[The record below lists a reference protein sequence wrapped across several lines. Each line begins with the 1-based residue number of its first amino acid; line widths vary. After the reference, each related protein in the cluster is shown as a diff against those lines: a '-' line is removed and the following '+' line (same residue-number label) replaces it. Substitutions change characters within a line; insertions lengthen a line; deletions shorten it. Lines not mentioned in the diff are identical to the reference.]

1 MGWLI
6 GIAIAGLV
14 VGGGAAVV
22 SGIQKDQELEN
33 QKKAQEQKE
42 KNDAIGYI
50 GTDATTLQE
59 NLSAIQQYLETISGL
74 ESEISANEYNA
85 GVNNEWLADYQAMLA
100 GTADRN
106 NVLNNTLTELNA
118 KVDEATGN
126 LTEAQNNLALS
137 NTALGLGNTR
147 LDLANASKTEAENAL
162 GEAQTNLSLSQT
174 QLELQTGAKTLA
186 ERVLQQRQNESAT
199 YLQTAALQKEAS
211 VNQGYTSYAEMMKQ
225 KSLANVVAGSTGS
238 VKGAYSSA
246 ALVQEN
252 NIRKYV
258 GSDLKFNQD
267 GNFDTASSGAFAREF
282 SVLTAQIND
291 QISLNNISILSAQA
305 DVSSAQYNIDAA
317 NAGIQS
323 AQNAITTATNN
334 IATAEYN
341 INAANA
347 DIEQLTASVTAAEN
361 DVTAASNAKVSAENA
376 VTAKKQEWET
386 QKESLENQN
395 ADWQKANELKQ
406 KSITEYATTVALLQ
420 NNAIS
425 ALQDYKKYAKTA
437 GKSDKEIEDFEKQYK
452 DAYKNIGYAIA

>member
-14 VGGGAAVV
+14 IGTGAAIVN
-22 SGIQKDQELEN
+22 GIQGNEELEN
-33 QKKAQEQKE
+33 QKKAQANKE
-42 KNDAIGYI
+42 ESDAIGFI
-50 GTDATTLQE
+50 GTDETTLQE

-118 KVDEATGN
+118 KVDEATGS

-137 NTALGLGNTR
+137 NTALDLGNTR
-147 LDLANASKTEAENAL
+147 L
-162 GEAQTNLSLSQT
+162 
-174 QLELQTGAKTLA
+174 ELQTDAKTLA
-186 ERVLQQRQNESAT
+186 EKVLQQRQNESAT

-267 GNFDTASSGAFAREF
+267 GNFDSASSGAFAREF
-282 SVLTAQIND
+282 NALTSQIND

-317 NAGIQS
+317 
-323 AQNAITTATNN
+323 T
-334 IATAEYN
+334 
-341 INAANA
+341 A

-361 DVTAASNAKVSAENA
+361 DVTAAENAKASAENA
-376 VTAKKQEWET
+376 VIAKKQEWEIN
-386 QKESLENQN
+386 KESLENQN
-395 ADWQKANELKQ
+395 ADWEKANELKK
-406 KSITEYATTVALLQ
+406 KSITKYATSVALLQ
-420 NNAIS
+420 NNAIA
-425 ALQDYKKYAKTA
+425 ALKDYRKYAKTA
-437 GKSDKEIEDFEKQYK
+437 GKTDQEIADFEKQYK
-452 DAYKNIGYAIA
+452 DAYRDIGYAIA

>member
-1 MGWLI
+1 MGWLMNKI
-6 GIAIAGLV
+6 GLEIAKAF
-14 VGGGAAVV
+14 VGAGAAVV
-22 SGIQKDQELEN
+22 SGIQSNEALKN
-33 QKKAQEQKE
+33 QKKAQAQKE

-100 GTADRN
+100 GTADKN

-118 KVDEATGN
+118 RVDEATGS

-137 NTALGLGNTR
+137 NTALDLGNTR
-147 LDLANASKTEAENAL
+147 
-162 GEAQTNLSLSQT
+162 
-174 QLELQTGAKTLA
+174 LELQTGAKTLA

-267 GNFDTASSGAFAREF
+267 GNFDSASSGAFAREF
-282 SVLTAQIND
+282 NALTSQIND
-291 QISLNNISILSAQA
+291 QISLNNIIILSAQA

-317 NAGIQS
+317 
-323 AQNAITTATNN
+323 T
-334 IATAEYN
+334 
-341 INAANA
+341 A
-347 DIEQLTASVTAAEN
+347 DIEQLTAAVTAAEN
-361 DVTAASNAKVSAENA
+361 DVTAAENAKVSAENA
-376 VTAKKQEWET
+376 VIAKKQEWEIN
-386 QKESLENQN
+386 KESLENQN
-395 ADWQKANELKQ
+395 ADWEKANELKK
-406 KSITEYATTVALLQ
+406 KSITEYATSVALLQ
-420 NNAIS
+420 NNAIA
-425 ALQDYKKYAKTA
+425 ALKDYKKYAKTA
-437 GKSDKEIEDFEKQYK
+437 GKSDQEIADFEKQYK
-452 DAYKNIGYAIA
+452 DAYRNIGYAIA

>member
-1 MGWLI
+1 MGWLMNKI
-6 GIAIAGLV
+6 GLEIAKAV
-14 VGGGAAVV
+14 VGAGAAVV
-22 SGIQKDQELEN
+22 SGIQNNEALKN
-33 QKKAQEQKE
+33 QKKAQAQKE

-59 NLSAIQQYLETISGL
+59 NLSVIQQYLEIISGL

-100 GTADRN
+100 GTADKN

-118 KVDEATGN
+118 KVDEATGS

-137 NTALGLGNTR
+137 NTALDLGNTR
-147 LDLANASKTEAENAL
+147 L
-162 GEAQTNLSLSQT
+162 
-174 QLELQTGAKTLA
+174 ELQTDAKNLA

-267 GNFDTASSGAFAREF
+267 GSFDSASSGAFAREF
-282 SVLTAQIND
+282 NALTSQIND

-317 NAGIQS
+317 
-323 AQNAITTATNN
+323 T
-334 IATAEYN
+334 
-341 INAANA
+341 A
-347 DIEQLTASVTAAEN
+347 DIEQLTAAVTAAEN
-361 DVTAASNAKVSAENA
+361 DVTAAENAKASAENA
-376 VTAKKQEWET
+376 VIAKKQEWEIN
-386 QKESLENQN
+386 KESLENQN
-395 ADWQKANELKQ
+395 ADWEKANELKK
-406 KSITEYATTVALLQ
+406 KSITEYATSVALLQ
-420 NNAIS
+420 NNAIA
-425 ALQDYKKYAKTA
+425 ALKDYKKYAKTA
-437 GKSDKEIEDFEKQYK
+437 GKSDQEIADFEKQYK
-452 DAYKNIGYAIA
+452 DAYRNIGYAIA

>member
-6 GIAIAGLV
+6 GIAIAGLLI
-14 VGGGAAVV
+14 GGGAAVV
-22 SGIQKDQELEN
+22 SGIQGNQELEN
-33 QKKAQEQKE
+33 QKKAQANKE
-42 KNDAIGYI
+42 ESDAIGFI
-50 GTDATTLQE
+50 GTDETTLQE

-100 GTADRN
+100 GTADKN

-118 KVDEATGN
+118 KVDEATGS

-137 NTALGLGNTR
+137 NTALDLGNTR
-147 LDLANASKTEAENAL
+147 L
-162 GEAQTNLSLSQT
+162 
-174 QLELQTGAKTLA
+174 ELQTDAKNLA

-225 KSLANVVAGSTGS
+225 KSLANVVAGSTAS

-267 GNFDTASSGAFAREF
+267 GNFDSASSGAFAREF
-282 SVLTAQIND
+282 NALTSQIND

-317 NAGIQS
+317 
-323 AQNAITTATNN
+323 T
-334 IATAEYN
+334 
-341 INAANA
+341 A
-347 DIEQLTASVTAAEN
+347 DIEQLTAAVTAAEN
-361 DVTAASNAKVSAENA
+361 DVTAAENAKVSAENA
-376 VTAKKQEWET
+376 VIAKKQEWEIN
-386 QKESLENQN
+386 KESLENQN
-395 ADWQKANELKQ
+395 ADWEKANELKK
-406 KSITEYATTVALLQ
+406 KSITEYATSVALLQ
-420 NNAIS
+420 NNAIA
-425 ALQDYKKYAKTA
+425 ALKDYKKYAKTA
-437 GKSDKEIEDFEKQYK
+437 GKSDQEIADFEKQYK
-452 DAYKNIGYAIA
+452 DAYRNIGYAIA

>member
-14 VGGGAAVV
+14 IGAGAAVV
-22 SGIQKDQELEN
+22 SGIQGNEELEN
-33 QKKAQEQKE
+33 QKKAQANKEQS
-42 KNDAIGYI
+42 DAIGFI
-50 GTDATTLQE
+50 GTDETTLQE

-100 GTADRN
+100 GTADKD

-118 KVDEATGN
+118 KVDEATGS

-137 NTALGLGNTR
+137 NTALDLGNTR
-147 LDLANASKTEAENAL
+147 L
-162 GEAQTNLSLSQT
+162 
-174 QLELQTGAKTLA
+174 ELQTDAKTLA
-186 ERVLQQRQNESAT
+186 EKVLQQRQNESAT

-267 GNFDTASSGAFAREF
+267 GSFDSASSGAFAREF
-282 SVLTAQIND
+282 NALTSQIND

-317 NAGIQS
+317 
-323 AQNAITTATNN
+323 T
-334 IATAEYN
+334 
-341 INAANA
+341 A
-347 DIEQLTASVTAAEN
+347 DIEQLTAAVTAAEN
-361 DVTAASNAKVSAENA
+361 DVTAAENAKASAENA
-376 VTAKKQEWET
+376 VIAKKQEWET
-386 QKESLENQN
+386 NKESLENQN
-395 ADWQKANELKQ
+395 ADWEKANELKK

-420 NNAIS
+420 NNAIA
-425 ALQDYKKYAKTA
+425 ALKDYRKYAKTA
-437 GKSDKEIEDFEKQYK
+437 GKSDQEIADFEKQYK
-452 DAYKNIGYAIA
+452 DAYRNIGYAIA

>member
-6 GIAIAGLV
+6 GIAIAGLFI
-14 VGGGAAVV
+14 GAGAAVV
-22 SGIQKDQELEN
+22 SGIQGNEELEN
-33 QKKAQEQKE
+33 QKKAQANKEQS
-42 KNDAIGYI
+42 DAIGFI
-50 GTDATTLQE
+50 GTDETTLQE

-100 GTADRN
+100 GTADKN

-118 KVDEATGN
+118 RVDEATGRI
-126 LTEAQNNLALS
+126 TEAQNNLALS
-137 NTALGLGNTR
+137 NTALDLGNTR
-147 LDLANASKTEAENAL
+147 L
-162 GEAQTNLSLSQT
+162 
-174 QLELQTGAKTLA
+174 ELQTDAKTLA
-186 ERVLQQRQNESAT
+186 EKVLQQRQNESAT

-225 KSLANVVAGSTGS
+225 KSLANVVAGSSGS

-267 GNFDTASSGAFAREF
+267 GSFDSASSGAFAREF
-282 SVLTAQIND
+282 NALTNQIND

-317 NAGIQS
+317 
-323 AQNAITTATNN
+323 T
-334 IATAEYN
+334 
-341 INAANA
+341 A
-347 DIEQLTASVTAAEN
+347 DIEQLTAAVTAAEN
-361 DVTAASNAKVSAENA
+361 DVTAAENAKASAENA
-376 VTAKKQEWET
+376 VIAKKQEWET
-386 QKESLENQN
+386 NKESLENQN
-395 ADWQKANELKQ
+395 ADWEKANELKK

-420 NNAIS
+420 NNAIA
-425 ALQDYKKYAKTA
+425 ALKDYRKYAKTA
-437 GKSDKEIEDFEKQYK
+437 GKSDQEIADFEKQYK
-452 DAYKNIGYAIA
+452 DAYRNIGYAIA

>member
-14 VGGGAAVV
+14 IGTGAAIVN
-22 SGIQKDQELEN
+22 GIQGNEELEN
-33 QKKAQEQKE
+33 QKKAQANKE
-42 KNDAIGYI
+42 ESDAIGFI
-50 GTDATTLQE
+50 GTDETTLQE

-118 KVDEATGN
+118 KVDEATGS

-137 NTALGLGNTR
+137 NTALDLGNTR
-147 LDLANASKTEAENAL
+147 L
-162 GEAQTNLSLSQT
+162 
-174 QLELQTGAKTLA
+174 ELQTDAKTLA
-186 ERVLQQRQNESAT
+186 EKVLQQRQNESAT

-267 GNFDTASSGAFAREF
+267 GNFDSASSGAFAREF
-282 SVLTAQIND
+282 NALTSQIND

-317 NAGIQS
+317 
-323 AQNAITTATNN
+323 T
-334 IATAEYN
+334 
-341 INAANA
+341 A
-347 DIEQLTASVTAAEN
+347 DIEQLTAAVTAAEN
-361 DVTAASNAKVSAENA
+361 DVTVAENAKASAENA
-376 VTAKKQEWET
+376 VIAKKQEWEIN
-386 QKESLENQN
+386 KESLENQN
-395 ADWQKANELKQ
+395 ADWEKANELKK
-406 KSITEYATTVALLQ
+406 KSITEYATSVALLQ
-420 NNAIS
+420 NNAIA
-425 ALQDYKKYAKTA
+425 ALKDYRKYAKTA
-437 GKSDKEIEDFEKQYK
+437 GKTDQEIADFEKQYK
-452 DAYKNIGYAIA
+452 DAYRDIGYAIA

>member
-14 VGGGAAVV
+14 IGAGAAVV
-22 SGIQKDQELEN
+22 SGIQGNEELEN
-33 QKKAQEQKE
+33 QKKAQANKEQS
-42 KNDAIGYI
+42 DAIGFI
-50 GTDATTLQE
+50 GTDETTLQE

-100 GTADRN
+100 GTADKN

-137 NTALGLGNTR
+137 NTALDLGNTR
-147 LDLANASKTEAENAL
+147 L
-162 GEAQTNLSLSQT
+162 
-174 QLELQTGAKTLA
+174 ELQTDAKTLA
-186 ERVLQQRQNESAT
+186 EKVLQQRQNESAT

-267 GNFDTASSGAFAREF
+267 GNFDSASSGAFAREF
-282 SVLTAQIND
+282 NALTSQIND

-317 NAGIQS
+317 
-323 AQNAITTATNN
+323 T
-334 IATAEYN
+334 
-341 INAANA
+341 A
-347 DIEQLTASVTAAEN
+347 DIEQLTAAVTAAEN
-361 DVTAASNAKVSAENA
+361 DVTAAENAKASAENA
-376 VTAKKQEWET
+376 VIAKKQEWET
-386 QKESLENQN
+386 NKESLENQN
-395 ADWQKANELKQ
+395 ADWEKANELKK

-420 NNAIS
+420 NNAIA
-425 ALQDYKKYAKTA
+425 ALKDYRKYAKTA
-437 GKSDKEIEDFEKQYK
+437 GKSDQEIADFEKQYK
-452 DAYKNIGYAIA
+452 DAYRNIGYAIA

>member
-1 MGWLI
+1 MGWLMNKI
-6 GIAIAGLV
+6 GLEVAKAV
-14 VGGGAAVV
+14 VGAGAAIV
-22 SGIQKDQELEN
+22 SGIQNNEALKN
-33 QKKAQEQKE
+33 QKKAQAQKE

-59 NLSAIQQYLETISGL
+59 NLSVIQQYLETISGL

-100 GTADRN
+100 GTADKN

-118 KVDEATGN
+118 RVDEATGRI
-126 LTEAQNNLALS
+126 TEAQNNLALS
-137 NTALGLGNTR
+137 NTALDLGNTR
-147 LDLANASKTEAENAL
+147 L
-162 GEAQTNLSLSQT
+162 
-174 QLELQTGAKTLA
+174 ELQTDAKNLA
-186 ERVLQQRQNESAT
+186 EKVLQQRQNESAT

-267 GNFDTASSGAFAREF
+267 GNFDSASSGAFAREF
-282 SVLTAQIND
+282 NALTSQIND

-317 NAGIQS
+317 
-323 AQNAITTATNN
+323 T
-334 IATAEYN
+334 
-341 INAANA
+341 A
-347 DIEQLTASVTAAEN
+347 DIEQLTAAVTAAEN
-361 DVTAASNAKVSAENA
+361 DVTAAENAKASAENA
-376 VTAKKQEWET
+376 VIAKKQEWEIN
-386 QKESLENQN
+386 KESLENQN
-395 ADWQKANELKQ
+395 ADWEKANELKK

-420 NNAIS
+420 NNAIA
-425 ALQDYKKYAKTA
+425 ALKDYKKYAKTA
-437 GKSDKEIEDFEKQYK
+437 GKTNKEIADFEKQYK

>member
-1 MGWLI
+1 MGWLMNKI
-6 GIAIAGLV
+6 GLEAAKAV
-14 VGGGAAVV
+14 VGAGAAIV
-22 SGIQKDQELEN
+22 SGIQNNEALKN
-33 QKKAQEQKE
+33 QKKAQAQKE

-100 GTADRN
+100 GTADKN

-118 KVDEATGN
+118 KVDEATGS

-137 NTALGLGNTR
+137 NTALDLGNTR
-147 LDLANASKTEAENAL
+147 L
-162 GEAQTNLSLSQT
+162 
-174 QLELQTGAKTLA
+174 ELQTDAKNLA

-267 GNFDTASSGAFAREF
+267 GNFDSASSGAFAREF
-282 SVLTAQIND
+282 NALTSQIND

-317 NAGIQS
+317 
-323 AQNAITTATNN
+323 T
-334 IATAEYN
+334 
-341 INAANA
+341 A
-347 DIEQLTASVTAAEN
+347 DIEQLTAAVTAAEN
-361 DVTAASNAKVSAENA
+361 DVTAAENAKASAENA
-376 VTAKKQEWET
+376 VIAKKQEWEIN
-386 QKESLENQN
+386 KESLENQN
-395 ADWQKANELKQ
+395 ADWEKANELKK
-406 KSITEYATTVALLQ
+406 KSITEYATSVALLQ
-420 NNAIS
+420 NNAIA
-425 ALQDYKKYAKTA
+425 ALKDYKKYAKTA
-437 GKSDKEIEDFEKQYK
+437 GKSDQEIADFEKQYK
-452 DAYKNIGYAIA
+452 DAYRNIGYAIA

>member
-6 GIAIAGLV
+6 GIAIAGLLI
-14 VGGGAAVV
+14 GGGAAVV
-22 SGIQKDQELEN
+22 SGIQGNKELEN
-33 QKKAQEQKE
+33 QKKAQANKE
-42 KNDAIGYI
+42 ESDAIGFI
-50 GTDATTLQE
+50 GTDETTLQE

-100 GTADRN
+100 GTADKN

-118 KVDEATGN
+118 KVDEATGS

-137 NTALGLGNTR
+137 NTALDLGNTR
-147 LDLANASKTEAENAL
+147 L
-162 GEAQTNLSLSQT
+162 
-174 QLELQTGAKTLA
+174 ELQTDAKNLA

-267 GNFDTASSGAFAREF
+267 GSFDSASSGAFAREF
-282 SVLTAQIND
+282 NALTSQIND

-317 NAGIQS
+317 
-323 AQNAITTATNN
+323 T
-334 IATAEYN
+334 
-341 INAANA
+341 A
-347 DIEQLTASVTAAEN
+347 DIEQLTAAVTAAEN
-361 DVTAASNAKVSAENA
+361 DVTAAENAKASAENA
-376 VTAKKQEWET
+376 VIAKKQEWET
-386 QKESLENQN
+386 NKESLENQN
-395 ADWQKANELKQ
+395 ADWEKANELKK
-406 KSITEYATTVALLQ
+406 KSITEYATSVALLQ
-420 NNAIS
+420 NNAIA
-425 ALQDYKKYAKTA
+425 ALKDYKKYAKTA
-437 GKSDKEIEDFEKQYK
+437 GKSDQEIADFEKQYK
-452 DAYKNIGYAIA
+452 DAYRNIGYAIA

>member
-6 GIAIAGLV
+6 GIAIAGLLI
-14 VGGGAAVV
+14 GGGAAVV
-22 SGIQKDQELEN
+22 SGIQGNQELEN
-33 QKKAQEQKE
+33 QKKAQANKE
-42 KNDAIGYI
+42 ESDAIGFI
-50 GTDATTLQE
+50 GTDETTLQE

-100 GTADRN
+100 GTADKN

-118 KVDEATGN
+118 KVDEATGS

-137 NTALGLGNTR
+137 NTALDLGNTR
-147 LDLANASKTEAENAL
+147 L
-162 GEAQTNLSLSQT
+162 
-174 QLELQTGAKTLA
+174 ELQTDAKNLA

-267 GNFDTASSGAFAREF
+267 GNFDSASSGAFAREF
-282 SVLTAQIND
+282 NALTSQIND

-317 NAGIQS
+317 
-323 AQNAITTATNN
+323 T
-334 IATAEYN
+334 
-341 INAANA
+341 A
-347 DIEQLTASVTAAEN
+347 DIEQLTAAVTAAEN
-361 DVTAASNAKVSAENA
+361 DVTAAENAKASAENA
-376 VTAKKQEWET
+376 VIAKKQEWEIN
-386 QKESLENQN
+386 KESLENQN
-395 ADWQKANELKQ
+395 ADWEKANELKK
-406 KSITEYATTVALLQ
+406 KSITEYATSVALLQ
-420 NNAIS
+420 NNAIA
-425 ALQDYKKYAKTA
+425 ALKDYKKYAKTA
-437 GKSDKEIEDFEKQYK
+437 GKTNKEIADFEKQYK
-452 DAYKNIGYAIA
+452 DAYRNIGYAIA

>member
-6 GIAIAGLV
+6 GIAIAGLLI
-14 VGGGAAVV
+14 GGGAAVV
-22 SGIQKDQELEN
+22 SGIQGNQELEN
-33 QKKAQEQKE
+33 QKKAQANKE
-42 KNDAIGYI
+42 ESDAIGFI
-50 GTDATTLQE
+50 GTDETTLQE

-100 GTADRN
+100 GTADKN

-118 KVDEATGN
+118 RVDEATGSI
-126 LTEAQNNLALS
+126 TEAQNNLALS
-137 NTALGLGNTR
+137 NTALDLGNTR
-147 LDLANASKTEAENAL
+147 
-162 GEAQTNLSLSQT
+162 
-174 QLELQTGAKTLA
+174 LELQTGAKTLA

-267 GNFDTASSGAFAREF
+267 GSFDSASSGAFAREF
-282 SVLTAQIND
+282 NALTSQINN
-291 QISLNNISILSAQA
+291 QISLNNIIILSAHA

-317 NAGIQS
+317 
-323 AQNAITTATNN
+323 T
-334 IATAEYN
+334 
-341 INAANA
+341 A
-347 DIEQLTASVTAAEN
+347 DIEQLTAAVTAAEN
-361 DVTAASNAKVSAENA
+361 DVTAAENAKVSAENA
-376 VTAKKQEWET
+376 VIAKKQEWEIN
-386 QKESLENQN
+386 KESLENQN
-395 ADWQKANELKQ
+395 ADWEKANELKK
-406 KSITEYATTVALLQ
+406 KSITEYATSVALLQ
-420 NNAIS
+420 NNAIA
-425 ALQDYKKYAKTA
+425 ALKDYKKYAKTA
-437 GKSDKEIEDFEKQYK
+437 GKSDQEIADFEKQYK
-452 DAYKNIGYAIA
+452 DAYRNIGYAIA

>member
-14 VGGGAAVV
+14 IGAGAAVV
-22 SGIQKDQELEN
+22 SGIQGNEELEN
-33 QKKAQEQKE
+33 QKKAQANKEQS
-42 KNDAIGYI
+42 DAIGFI
-50 GTDATTLQE
+50 GTDETTLQE

-118 KVDEATGN
+118 KVDEATGS

-137 NTALGLGNTR
+137 NTALDLGNTR
-147 LDLANASKTEAENAL
+147 L
-162 GEAQTNLSLSQT
+162 
-174 QLELQTGAKTLA
+174 ELQTDAKTLA
-186 ERVLQQRQNESAT
+186 EKVLQQRQNESAT

-267 GNFDTASSGAFAREF
+267 GSFDSASSGAFAREF
-282 SVLTAQIND
+282 NALTSQIND

-317 NAGIQS
+317 
-323 AQNAITTATNN
+323 T
-334 IATAEYN
+334 
-341 INAANA
+341 A
-347 DIEQLTASVTAAEN
+347 DIEQLTAAVTAAEN
-361 DVTAASNAKVSAENA
+361 DVTAAENAKASAENA
-376 VTAKKQEWET
+376 VIAKKQEWET
-386 QKESLENQN
+386 NKESLENQN
-395 ADWQKANELKQ
+395 ADWEKANELKK

-420 NNAIS
+420 NNAIA
-425 ALQDYKKYAKTA
+425 ALKDYRKYAKTA
-437 GKSDKEIEDFEKQYK
+437 GKSDQEIADFEKQYK
-452 DAYKNIGYAIA
+452 DAYRNIGYAIA

>member
-1 MGWLI
+1 MGWLMNKI
-6 GIAIAGLV
+6 GLEVAKAV
-14 VGGGAAVV
+14 VGAGAAIV
-22 SGIQKDQELEN
+22 SGIQNNEALKN
-33 QKKAQEQKE
+33 QKKAQAQKE

-59 NLSAIQQYLETISGL
+59 NLSVIQQYLEIISGL

-100 GTADRN
+100 GTADKN

-118 KVDEATGN
+118 RVDEATGSI
-126 LTEAQNNLALS
+126 TEAQNNLALS
-137 NTALGLGNTR
+137 NTALDLGNTR
-147 LDLANASKTEAENAL
+147 
-162 GEAQTNLSLSQT
+162 
-174 QLELQTGAKTLA
+174 LELQTGAKTLA

-267 GNFDTASSGAFAREF
+267 GSFDSASSGAFAREF
-282 SVLTAQIND
+282 NALTSQIND

-317 NAGIQS
+317 
-323 AQNAITTATNN
+323 T
-334 IATAEYN
+334 
-341 INAANA
+341 A
-347 DIEQLTASVTAAEN
+347 DIEQLTAAVTAAEN
-361 DVTAASNAKVSAENA
+361 DVTAAENAKASAENA
-376 VTAKKQEWET
+376 VIAKKQEWEIN
-386 QKESLENQN
+386 KESLENQN
-395 ADWQKANELKQ
+395 ADWEKANELKK
-406 KSITEYATTVALLQ
+406 KSITKYATSVALLQ
-420 NNAIS
+420 NNAIA
-425 ALQDYKKYAKTA
+425 ALKDYKKYAKTA
-437 GKSDKEIEDFEKQYK
+437 GKTNKEIADFEKQYK
-452 DAYKNIGYAIA
+452 DAYRNIGYAIA

>member
-6 GIAIAGLV
+6 GIAIAGLLI
-14 VGGGAAVV
+14 GGGAAVV
-22 SGIQKDQELEN
+22 SGIQGNQELEN
-33 QKKAQEQKE
+33 QKKAQANKE
-42 KNDAIGYI
+42 ESDAIGFI
-50 GTDATTLQE
+50 GTDETTLQE

-100 GTADRN
+100 GTADKN

-118 KVDEATGN
+118 KVDEATGS

-137 NTALGLGNTR
+137 NTALDLGNTR
-147 LDLANASKTEAENAL
+147 L
-162 GEAQTNLSLSQT
+162 
-174 QLELQTGAKTLA
+174 ELQTDAKNLA

-267 GNFDTASSGAFAREF
+267 GSFDSASSGAFAREF
-282 SVLTAQIND
+282 NALTSQIND

-317 NAGIQS
+317 
-323 AQNAITTATNN
+323 T
-334 IATAEYN
+334 
-341 INAANA
+341 A
-347 DIEQLTASVTAAEN
+347 DIEQLTAAVTAAEN
-361 DVTAASNAKVSAENA
+361 DVTAAENAKASAENA
-376 VTAKKQEWET
+376 VIAKKQEWEIN
-386 QKESLENQN
+386 KESLENQN
-395 ADWQKANELKQ
+395 ADWEKANELKK
-406 KSITEYATTVALLQ
+406 KSITKYATSVALLQ
-420 NNAIS
+420 NNAIA
-425 ALQDYKKYAKTA
+425 ALKDYKKYAKTA
-437 GKSDKEIEDFEKQYK
+437 GKTNKEIADFEKQYK
-452 DAYKNIGYAIA
+452 DAYRNIGYAIA

>member
-6 GIAIAGLV
+6 GIAIAGLLI
-14 VGGGAAVV
+14 GGGAAVV
-22 SGIQKDQELEN
+22 SGIQGNQELEN
-33 QKKAQEQKE
+33 QKKAQANKE
-42 KNDAIGYI
+42 ESDAIGFI
-50 GTDATTLQE
+50 GTDETTLQE

-100 GTADRN
+100 GTADKN

-118 KVDEATGN
+118 KVDEATGS

-137 NTALGLGNTR
+137 NTALDLGNTR
-147 LDLANASKTEAENAL
+147 L
-162 GEAQTNLSLSQT
+162 
-174 QLELQTGAKTLA
+174 ELQTDAKNLA

-225 KSLANVVAGSTGS
+225 KSLANVVAGSTAS
-238 VKGAYSSA
+238 VKGAYSAA

-267 GNFDTASSGAFAREF
+267 GNFDSASSGAFAREF
-282 SVLTAQIND
+282 NALTSQIND

-317 NAGIQS
+317 
-323 AQNAITTATNN
+323 T
-334 IATAEYN
+334 
-341 INAANA
+341 A
-347 DIEQLTASVTAAEN
+347 DIEQLTAAVTAAEN
-361 DVTAASNAKVSAENA
+361 DVTAAENAKVSAENA
-376 VTAKKQEWET
+376 VIAKKQEWEIN
-386 QKESLENQN
+386 KESLENQN
-395 ADWQKANELKQ
+395 ADWEKANELKK
-406 KSITEYATTVALLQ
+406 KSITEYATSVALLQ
-420 NNAIS
+420 NNAIA
-425 ALQDYKKYAKTA
+425 ALKDYKKYAKTA
-437 GKSDKEIEDFEKQYK
+437 GKSDQEIADFEKQYK
-452 DAYKNIGYAIA
+452 DAYRNIGYAIA

>member
-1 MGWLI
+1 MGWLMNKI
-6 GIAIAGLV
+6 GLEITKAF
-14 VGGGAAVV
+14 VGAGAAVV
-22 SGIQKDQELEN
+22 SGIQNNEALKN
-33 QKKAQEQKE
+33 QKKAQAQKE

-59 NLSAIQQYLETISGL
+59 NLSVIQQYLETISGL

-118 KVDEATGN
+118 KVDEATGS

-137 NTALGLGNTR
+137 NTALDLGNTR
-147 LDLANASKTEAENAL
+147 L
-162 GEAQTNLSLSQT
+162 
-174 QLELQTGAKTLA
+174 ELQTDAKTLA
-186 ERVLQQRQNESAT
+186 EKVLQQRQNESAT

-267 GNFDTASSGAFAREF
+267 GSFDSASSGAFAREF
-282 SVLTAQIND
+282 NALTNQIND

-317 NAGIQS
+317 
-323 AQNAITTATNN
+323 T
-334 IATAEYN
+334 
-341 INAANA
+341 A
-347 DIEQLTASVTAAEN
+347 DIEQLTAAVTAAEN
-361 DVTAASNAKVSAENA
+361 DVTAAENAKASAENA
-376 VTAKKQEWET
+376 VIAKKQEWEIN
-386 QKESLENQN
+386 KESLENQN
-395 ADWQKANELKQ
+395 ADWEKANELKK
-406 KSITEYATTVALLQ
+406 KSITEYATSVALLQ
-420 NNAIS
+420 NNAIA
-425 ALQDYKKYAKTA
+425 ALKDYRKYAKTA
-437 GKSDKEIEDFEKQYK
+437 GKTNKEIADFEKQYK
-452 DAYKNIGYAIA
+452 DAYRNIGYAIA

>member
-14 VGGGAAVV
+14 IGAGAAVV
-22 SGIQKDQELEN
+22 SGIQGNEELEN
-33 QKKAQEQKE
+33 QKKAQANKE
-42 KNDAIGYI
+42 ESDAIGFI
-50 GTDATTLQE
+50 GTDETTLQE

-137 NTALGLGNTR
+137 NTALDLGNTR
-147 LDLANASKTEAENAL
+147 L
-162 GEAQTNLSLSQT
+162 
-174 QLELQTGAKTLA
+174 ELQTDAKNLA
-186 ERVLQQRQNESAT
+186 EKVLQQRQNESAT
-199 YLQTAALQKEAS
+199 YLQTSALQKEAS

-267 GNFDTASSGAFAREF
+267 GNFDSASSGAFAREF
-282 SVLTAQIND
+282 NALTSQIND

-317 NAGIQS
+317 
-323 AQNAITTATNN
+323 T
-334 IATAEYN
+334 
-341 INAANA
+341 A
-347 DIEQLTASVTAAEN
+347 DIEQLTAAVTAAEN
-361 DVTAASNAKVSAENA
+361 DVTAAENAKASAENA
-376 VTAKKQEWET
+376 VIAKKQEWEIN
-386 QKESLENQN
+386 KESLENQN
-395 ADWQKANELKQ
+395 ADWEKANELKK
-406 KSITEYATTVALLQ
+406 KSITEYATSVALLQ
-420 NNAIS
+420 NNAIA
-425 ALQDYKKYAKTA
+425 ALKDYKKYAKTA
-437 GKSDKEIEDFEKQYK
+437 GKSDQEIADFEKQYK
-452 DAYKNIGYAIA
+452 DAYRNIGYAIA

>member
-6 GIAIAGLV
+6 GIAIAGLFI
-14 VGGGAAVV
+14 GGGAAVV
-22 SGIQKDQELEN
+22 SGIQGNKELEN
-33 QKKAQEQKE
+33 QKKAQANKE
-42 KNDAIGYI
+42 ESDAIGFI
-50 GTDATTLQE
+50 GTDETTLQE

-137 NTALGLGNTR
+137 NTALDLGNTR
-147 LDLANASKTEAENAL
+147 L
-162 GEAQTNLSLSQT
+162 
-174 QLELQTGAKTLA
+174 ELQTDAKTLA
-186 ERVLQQRQNESAT
+186 EKVLQQRQNESAT

-267 GNFDTASSGAFAREF
+267 GNFDSASSGAFAREF
-282 SVLTAQIND
+282 NALTSQIND

-317 NAGIQS
+317 
-323 AQNAITTATNN
+323 T
-334 IATAEYN
+334 
-341 INAANA
+341 A
-347 DIEQLTASVTAAEN
+347 DIEQLTAAVTAAEN
-361 DVTAASNAKVSAENA
+361 DVTAAENAKASAENA
-376 VTAKKQEWET
+376 VIAKKQEWET
-386 QKESLENQN
+386 NKESLENQN
-395 ADWQKANELKQ
+395 ADWEKANELKK

-420 NNAIS
+420 NNAIA
-425 ALQDYKKYAKTA
+425 ALKDYRKYAKTA
-437 GKSDKEIEDFEKQYK
+437 GKSDQEIADFEKQYK
-452 DAYKNIGYAIA
+452 DAYRNIGYAIA

>member
-6 GIAIAGLV
+6 GIAIAGLLI
-14 VGGGAAVV
+14 GGGAAVV
-22 SGIQKDQELEN
+22 SGIQGNKELEN
-33 QKKAQEQKE
+33 QKKAQANKE
-42 KNDAIGYI
+42 ESDAIGFI
-50 GTDATTLQE
+50 GTDETTLQE

-100 GTADRN
+100 GTADKN

-118 KVDEATGN
+118 KVDEATGS

-137 NTALGLGNTR
+137 NTALDLGNTR
-147 LDLANASKTEAENAL
+147 L
-162 GEAQTNLSLSQT
+162 
-174 QLELQTGAKTLA
+174 ELQTDAKNLA

-267 GNFDTASSGAFAREF
+267 GSFDSASSGAFAREF
-282 SVLTAQIND
+282 NALTSQIND

-317 NAGIQS
+317 
-323 AQNAITTATNN
+323 T
-334 IATAEYN
+334 
-341 INAANA
+341 A
-347 DIEQLTASVTAAEN
+347 DIEQLTAAVTAAEN
-361 DVTAASNAKVSAENA
+361 DVTAAENAKASAENA
-376 VTAKKQEWET
+376 VIAKKQEWEIN
-386 QKESLENQN
+386 KESLENQN
-395 ADWQKANELKQ
+395 ADWEKANELKK
-406 KSITEYATTVALLQ
+406 KSITEYATSVALLQ
-420 NNAIS
+420 NNAIA
-425 ALQDYKKYAKTA
+425 ALKDYKKYAKTA
-437 GKSDKEIEDFEKQYK
+437 GKTDQEIADFEKQYK
-452 DAYKNIGYAIA
+452 DAYRNIGYAIA

>member
-14 VGGGAAVV
+14 IGAGAAVV
-22 SGIQKDQELEN
+22 SGIQGNEELEN
-33 QKKAQEQKE
+33 QKKAQANKE
-42 KNDAIGYI
+42 ESDAIGFI
-50 GTDATTLQE
+50 GTDETTLQE

-100 GTADRN
+100 GTADKN

-137 NTALGLGNTR
+137 NNALDLGNTR
-147 LDLANASKTEAENAL
+147 L
-162 GEAQTNLSLSQT
+162 
-174 QLELQTGAKTLA
+174 ELQTDAKNLA
-186 ERVLQQRQNESAT
+186 ERLLQQRQNESAT

-267 GNFDTASSGAFAREF
+267 GNFDSASSGAFAREF
-282 SVLTAQIND
+282 NALTSQIND

-317 NAGIQS
+317 
-323 AQNAITTATNN
+323 T
-334 IATAEYN
+334 
-341 INAANA
+341 A
-347 DIEQLTASVTAAEN
+347 DIEQLTAAVTAAEN
-361 DVTAASNAKVSAENA
+361 DVTAAENAKASAENA
-376 VTAKKQEWET
+376 VIAKKQEWEIN
-386 QKESLENQN
+386 KESLENQN
-395 ADWQKANELKQ
+395 ADWEKANELKK
-406 KSITEYATTVALLQ
+406 KSITEYATSVALLQ
-420 NNAIS
+420 NNAIA
-425 ALQDYKKYAKTA
+425 ALKDYKKYAKTA
-437 GKSDKEIEDFEKQYK
+437 GKSDQEIADFEKQYK
-452 DAYKNIGYAIA
+452 DAYRNIGYAIA

>member
-1 MGWLI
+1 MGWLMNKI
-6 GIAIAGLV
+6 GLEIAKAF
-14 VGGGAAVV
+14 VGAGAAVV
-22 SGIQKDQELEN
+22 SGIQNNEALKN
-33 QKKAQEQKE
+33 QKKAQAQKE

-59 NLSAIQQYLETISGL
+59 NLSVIQQYLETISGL

-118 KVDEATGN
+118 KVDEATGS

-137 NTALGLGNTR
+137 NTALDLGNTR
-147 LDLANASKTEAENAL
+147 L
-162 GEAQTNLSLSQT
+162 
-174 QLELQTGAKTLA
+174 ELQTDAKTLA
-186 ERVLQQRQNESAT
+186 EKVLQQRQNESAT

-267 GNFDTASSGAFAREF
+267 GNFDSASSGAFAREF
-282 SVLTAQIND
+282 NALTNQIND

-317 NAGIQS
+317 
-323 AQNAITTATNN
+323 T
-334 IATAEYN
+334 
-341 INAANA
+341 A
-347 DIEQLTASVTAAEN
+347 DIEQLTAAVTAAEN
-361 DVTAASNAKVSAENA
+361 DVTAAENAKASAENA
-376 VTAKKQEWET
+376 VIAKKQEWEIN
-386 QKESLENQN
+386 KESLENQN
-395 ADWQKANELKQ
+395 ADWEKANELKK
-406 KSITEYATTVALLQ
+406 KSITEYATSVALLQ
-420 NNAIS
+420 NNAIA
-425 ALQDYKKYAKTA
+425 ALKDYRKYAKTA
-437 GKSDKEIEDFEKQYK
+437 GKTNKEIADFEKQYK
-452 DAYKNIGYAIA
+452 DAYRNIGYAIA

>member
-6 GIAIAGLV
+6 EIAIAGLV
-14 VGGGAAVV
+14 IGAGAAVV
-22 SGIQKDQELEN
+22 SGIQGNEGLEN
-33 QKKAQEQKE
+33 QKKAQANKEQS
-42 KNDAIGYI
+42 DAIGLI
-50 GTDATTLQE
+50 GTDETTLQE

-100 GTADRN
+100 GTADKN

-118 KVDEATGN
+118 KVDEATGS

-137 NTALGLGNTR
+137 NTALDLGNTR
-147 LDLANASKTEAENAL
+147 L
-162 GEAQTNLSLSQT
+162 
-174 QLELQTGAKTLA
+174 ELQTDAKNLA

-267 GNFDTASSGAFAREF
+267 GNFDSASSGAFAREF
-282 SVLTAQIND
+282 NALTSQIND

-317 NAGIQS
+317 
-323 AQNAITTATNN
+323 T
-334 IATAEYN
+334 
-341 INAANA
+341 A
-347 DIEQLTASVTAAEN
+347 DIEQLTAAVTAAEN
-361 DVTAASNAKVSAENA
+361 DVTAAENAKASAENA
-376 VTAKKQEWET
+376 VIAKKQEWEIN
-386 QKESLENQN
+386 KESLENQN
-395 ADWQKANELKQ
+395 ADWEKANELKK
-406 KSITEYATTVALLQ
+406 KSITEYATSVALLQ
-420 NNAIS
+420 NNAIA
-425 ALQDYKKYAKTA
+425 ALKDYKKYAKTA
-437 GKSDKEIEDFEKQYK
+437 GKSDQEIADFEKQYK
-452 DAYKNIGYAIA
+452 DAYRNIGYAIA

>member
-1 MGWLI
+1 MGWLMNKI
-6 GIAIAGLV
+6 GLEVAKAF
-14 VGGGAAVV
+14 VGAGAAVV
-22 SGIQKDQELEN
+22 SGIQNNEALKN
-33 QKKAQEQKE
+33 QKKAQAQKE

-59 NLSAIQQYLETISGL
+59 NLSVIQQYLETISGL
-74 ESEISANEYNA
+74 ESEISTNEYNA

-100 GTADRN
+100 GTADKN

-118 KVDEATGN
+118 RVDEATGSI
-126 LTEAQNNLALS
+126 TEAQNNLALS
-137 NTALGLGNTR
+137 NTALDLGNTR
-147 LDLANASKTEAENAL
+147 
-162 GEAQTNLSLSQT
+162 
-174 QLELQTGAKTLA
+174 LELQTGAKTLA

-267 GNFDTASSGAFAREF
+267 GSFDSASSGAFAREF
-282 SVLTAQIND
+282 NALTSQIND

-317 NAGIQS
+317 
-323 AQNAITTATNN
+323 T
-334 IATAEYN
+334 
-341 INAANA
+341 A
-347 DIEQLTASVTAAEN
+347 DIEQLTAAVTAAEN
-361 DVTAASNAKVSAENA
+361 DVTAAENAKASAENA
-376 VTAKKQEWET
+376 VIAKKQEWEIN
-386 QKESLENQN
+386 KESLENQN
-395 ADWQKANELKQ
+395 ADWEKANELKK
-406 KSITEYATTVALLQ
+406 KSITEYATSVALLQ
-420 NNAIS
+420 NNAIA
-425 ALQDYKKYAKTA
+425 ALKDYKKYAKTA
-437 GKSDKEIEDFEKQYK
+437 GKSDQEIADFEKQYK
-452 DAYKNIGYAIA
+452 DAYRNIGYAIA

>member
-14 VGGGAAVV
+14 IGAGAAVV
-22 SGIQKDQELEN
+22 SGIQGNEELEN
-33 QKKAQEQKE
+33 QKKAQAQKE
-42 KNDAIGYI
+42 QSDAIGFI
-50 GTDATTLQE
+50 GTDETTLQE

-100 GTADRN
+100 GTADKN

-137 NTALGLGNTR
+137 NTALDLGNTR
-147 LDLANASKTEAENAL
+147 L
-162 GEAQTNLSLSQT
+162 
-174 QLELQTGAKTLA
+174 ELQTDAKTLA
-186 ERVLQQRQNESAT
+186 EKVLQQRQNESAT

-267 GNFDTASSGAFAREF
+267 GSFDSASSGAFAREF
-282 SVLTAQIND
+282 NALTSQIND

-317 NAGIQS
+317 
-323 AQNAITTATNN
+323 T
-334 IATAEYN
+334 
-341 INAANA
+341 A
-347 DIEQLTASVTAAEN
+347 DIEQLSAAVTAAEN
-361 DVTAASNAKVSAENA
+361 DVTAAENAKASAENA
-376 VTAKKQEWET
+376 VIAKKQEWET
-386 QKESLENQN
+386 NKESLENQN
-395 ADWQKANELKQ
+395 ADWEKANELKK

-420 NNAIS
+420 NNAIA
-425 ALQDYKKYAKTA
+425 ALKDYRKYAKTA
-437 GKSDKEIEDFEKQYK
+437 GKSDQEIADFEKQYK
-452 DAYKNIGYAIA
+452 DAYRNIGYAIA

>member
-1 MGWLI
+1 MGWLMNKI
-6 GIAIAGLV
+6 GLEIAKAF
-14 VGGGAAVV
+14 VGAGAAVV
-22 SGIQKDQELEN
+22 SGIQSNEALKN
-33 QKKAQEQKE
+33 QKKAQAQKE

-100 GTADRN
+100 GTADKN

-118 KVDEATGN
+118 RVDEATGS

-137 NTALGLGNTR
+137 NTALDLGNTR
-147 LDLANASKTEAENAL
+147 L
-162 GEAQTNLSLSQT
+162 
-174 QLELQTGAKTLA
+174 ELQTDAKNLA

-267 GNFDTASSGAFAREF
+267 GNFDSASSGAFAREF
-282 SVLTAQIND
+282 NALTSQINN
-291 QISLNNISILSAQA
+291 QISLNNIIILSAQA

-317 NAGIQS
+317 
-323 AQNAITTATNN
+323 T
-334 IATAEYN
+334 
-341 INAANA
+341 A
-347 DIEQLTASVTAAEN
+347 DIEQLTAAVTAAEN
-361 DVTAASNAKVSAENA
+361 DVTAAENAKVSAENA
-376 VTAKKQEWET
+376 VIAKKQEWEIN
-386 QKESLENQN
+386 KESLENQN
-395 ADWQKANELKQ
+395 ADWEKANELKK
-406 KSITEYATTVALLQ
+406 KSITEYATSVALLQ
-420 NNAIS
+420 NNAIA
-425 ALQDYKKYAKTA
+425 ALKDYKKYAKTA
-437 GKSDKEIEDFEKQYK
+437 GKTDKEIADFEKQYK

>member
-6 GIAIAGLV
+6 GIAIAGLLI
-14 VGGGAAVV
+14 GGGAAVV
-22 SGIQKDQELEN
+22 SGIQGNQELEN
-33 QKKAQEQKE
+33 QKKAQANKE
-42 KNDAIGYI
+42 ESDAIGFI
-50 GTDATTLQE
+50 GTDETTLQE

-100 GTADRN
+100 GTADKN

-118 KVDEATGN
+118 KVDEATGS

-137 NTALGLGNTR
+137 NTALDLGNTR
-147 LDLANASKTEAENAL
+147 L
-162 GEAQTNLSLSQT
+162 
-174 QLELQTGAKTLA
+174 ELQTDAKNLA

-267 GNFDTASSGAFAREF
+267 GSFDSASSGAFAREF
-282 SVLTAQIND
+282 NALTSQIND

-317 NAGIQS
+317 
-323 AQNAITTATNN
+323 T
-334 IATAEYN
+334 
-341 INAANA
+341 A
-347 DIEQLTASVTAAEN
+347 DIEQLTAAVTAAEN
-361 DVTAASNAKVSAENA
+361 DVTAAENAKVSAENA
-376 VTAKKQEWET
+376 VIAKKQEWEIN
-386 QKESLENQN
+386 KESLENQN
-395 ADWQKANELKQ
+395 ADWEKANELKK
-406 KSITEYATTVALLQ
+406 KSITEYATSVALLQ
-420 NNAIS
+420 NNAIA
-425 ALQDYKKYAKTA
+425 ALKDYKKYAKTA
-437 GKSDKEIEDFEKQYK
+437 GKTDKEIADFEKQYK
-452 DAYKNIGYAIA
+452 DAYRNIGYAIA

>member
-6 GIAIAGLV
+6 GIAIAGLLI
-14 VGGGAAVV
+14 GGGAAVV
-22 SGIQKDQELEN
+22 SGIQGNQELEN
-33 QKKAQEQKE
+33 QKKAQANKE
-42 KNDAIGYI
+42 ESDAIGFI
-50 GTDATTLQE
+50 GTDETTLQE

-100 GTADRN
+100 GTADKN

-118 KVDEATGN
+118 KVDEATGS

-137 NTALGLGNTR
+137 NTALDLGNTR
-147 LDLANASKTEAENAL
+147 L
-162 GEAQTNLSLSQT
+162 
-174 QLELQTGAKTLA
+174 ELQTDAKNLA

-267 GNFDTASSGAFAREF
+267 GNFDSASSGAFAREF
-282 SVLTAQIND
+282 NALTSQIND

-317 NAGIQS
+317 
-323 AQNAITTATNN
+323 T
-334 IATAEYN
+334 
-341 INAANA
+341 A
-347 DIEQLTASVTAAEN
+347 DIEQLTAAVTAAEN
-361 DVTAASNAKVSAENA
+361 DVTAAENAKASAENA
-376 VTAKKQEWET
+376 VIAKKQEWEIN
-386 QKESLENQN
+386 KESLENQN
-395 ADWQKANELKQ
+395 ADWEKANELKK
-406 KSITEYATTVALLQ
+406 KSITEYATSVALLQ
-420 NNAIS
+420 NNAIA
-425 ALQDYKKYAKTA
+425 ALKDYKKYAKTA
-437 GKSDKEIEDFEKQYK
+437 GKTDQEIADFEKQYK
-452 DAYKNIGYAIA
+452 DAYRNIGYAIA

>member
-1 MGWLI
+1 MGWLMNKI
-6 GIAIAGLV
+6 GLEIAKAF
-14 VGGGAAVV
+14 VGAGAAVV
-22 SGIQKDQELEN
+22 SGIQNNEALKN
-33 QKKAQEQKE
+33 QKKAQAQKE

-59 NLSAIQQYLETISGL
+59 NLSVIQQYLETISGL

-85 GVNNEWLADYQAMLA
+85 GVNNEWLADYQAMLT

-118 KVDEATGN
+118 KVDEATGS

-137 NTALGLGNTR
+137 NTALDLGNTR
-147 LDLANASKTEAENAL
+147 L
-162 GEAQTNLSLSQT
+162 
-174 QLELQTGAKTLA
+174 ELQTDAKTLA
-186 ERVLQQRQNESAT
+186 EKVLQQRQNESAT

-267 GNFDTASSGAFAREF
+267 GNFDSASSGAFAREF
-282 SVLTAQIND
+282 NALTNQIND

-317 NAGIQS
+317 
-323 AQNAITTATNN
+323 T
-334 IATAEYN
+334 
-341 INAANA
+341 A
-347 DIEQLTASVTAAEN
+347 DIEQLTAAVTAAEN
-361 DVTAASNAKVSAENA
+361 DVTAAENAKASAENA
-376 VTAKKQEWET
+376 VIAKKQEWEIN
-386 QKESLENQN
+386 KESLENQN
-395 ADWQKANELKQ
+395 ADWEKANELKK

-420 NNAIS
+420 NNAIA
-425 ALQDYKKYAKTA
+425 ALKDYRKYAKTA
-437 GKSDKEIEDFEKQYK
+437 GKTDQEIADFEKQYK
-452 DAYKNIGYAIA
+452 DAYRDIGYAIA

>member
-6 GIAIAGLV
+6 GITIAGLLI
-14 VGGGAAVV
+14 GGGAAVV
-22 SGIQKDQELEN
+22 SGIQGNKELEN
-33 QKKAQEQKE
+33 QKKAQANKE
-42 KNDAIGYI
+42 ESDAIGFI
-50 GTDATTLQE
+50 GTDETTLQE

-100 GTADRN
+100 GTADKN

-118 KVDEATGN
+118 KVDEATGS

-137 NTALGLGNTR
+137 NTALDLGNTR
-147 LDLANASKTEAENAL
+147 L
-162 GEAQTNLSLSQT
+162 
-174 QLELQTGAKTLA
+174 ELQTDAKNLA

-267 GNFDTASSGAFAREF
+267 GSFDSASSGAFAREF
-282 SVLTAQIND
+282 NALTSQIND

-317 NAGIQS
+317 
-323 AQNAITTATNN
+323 T
-334 IATAEYN
+334 
-341 INAANA
+341 A
-347 DIEQLTASVTAAEN
+347 DIEQLTAAVTAAEN
-361 DVTAASNAKVSAENA
+361 DVTAAENAKASAENA
-376 VTAKKQEWET
+376 VIAKKQEWET
-386 QKESLENQN
+386 NKESLENQN
-395 ADWQKANELKQ
+395 ADWEKANELKK
-406 KSITEYATTVALLQ
+406 KSITEYATSVALLQ
-420 NNAIS
+420 NNAIA
-425 ALQDYKKYAKTA
+425 ALKDYKKYAKTA
-437 GKSDKEIEDFEKQYK
+437 GKSDQEIADFEKQYK
-452 DAYKNIGYAIA
+452 DAYRNIGYAIA

>member
-1 MGWLI
+1 MGWLMNKI
-6 GIAIAGLV
+6 GLEVAKAV
-14 VGGGAAVV
+14 VGAGAAIV
-22 SGIQKDQELEN
+22 SGIQNNEALKN
-33 QKKAQEQKE
+33 QKKAQAQKE

-59 NLSAIQQYLETISGL
+59 NLSVIQQYLEIISGL

-100 GTADRN
+100 GTADKN

-118 KVDEATGN
+118 RVDEATGSI
-126 LTEAQNNLALS
+126 TEAQNNLALS
-137 NTALGLGNTR
+137 NTALDLGNTR
-147 LDLANASKTEAENAL
+147 
-162 GEAQTNLSLSQT
+162 
-174 QLELQTGAKTLA
+174 LELQTGAKTLA

-267 GNFDTASSGAFAREF
+267 GNFDSASSGAFAREF
-282 SVLTAQIND
+282 NALTSQIND

-317 NAGIQS
+317 
-323 AQNAITTATNN
+323 T
-334 IATAEYN
+334 
-341 INAANA
+341 A
-347 DIEQLTASVTAAEN
+347 DIEQLTAAVTAAEN
-361 DVTAASNAKVSAENA
+361 DVTAAENAKASAENA
-376 VTAKKQEWET
+376 VIAKKQEWEIN
-386 QKESLENQN
+386 KESLENQN
-395 ADWQKANELKQ
+395 ADWEKANELKK
-406 KSITEYATTVALLQ
+406 KSITEYATSVALLQ
-420 NNAIS
+420 NNAIA
-425 ALQDYKKYAKTA
+425 ALKDYKKYAKTA
-437 GKSDKEIEDFEKQYK
+437 GKTNKEIADFEKQYK
-452 DAYKNIGYAIA
+452 DAYRNIGYAIA

>member
-14 VGGGAAVV
+14 IGAGAAVV
-22 SGIQKDQELEN
+22 SGIQGNEELEN
-33 QKKAQEQKE
+33 QKKAQANKE
-42 KNDAIGYI
+42 ESDAIGFI
-50 GTDATTLQE
+50 GTDETTLQE

-100 GTADRN
+100 GTADKN

-118 KVDEATGN
+118 KVDEATGS

-137 NTALGLGNTR
+137 NTALDLGNTR
-147 LDLANASKTEAENAL
+147 
-162 GEAQTNLSLSQT
+162 
-174 QLELQTGAKTLA
+174 LELQTGAKTLA

-267 GNFDTASSGAFAREF
+267 GSFDSASSGAFAREF
-282 SVLTAQIND
+282 NALTSQIND

-317 NAGIQS
+317 
-323 AQNAITTATNN
+323 T
-334 IATAEYN
+334 
-341 INAANA
+341 A
-347 DIEQLTASVTAAEN
+347 DIEQLTAAVTAAEN
-361 DVTAASNAKVSAENA
+361 DVTAAENAKASAENA
-376 VTAKKQEWET
+376 VIAKKQEWEIN
-386 QKESLENQN
+386 KESLENQN
-395 ADWQKANELKQ
+395 ADWEKANELKK
-406 KSITEYATTVALLQ
+406 KSITEYATSVALLQ
-420 NNAIS
+420 NNAIA
-425 ALQDYKKYAKTA
+425 ALKDYRKYAKTA
-437 GKSDKEIEDFEKQYK
+437 GKTDTEIADFEKQYK
-452 DAYKNIGYAIA
+452 DAYRNIGYAIA

>member
-1 MGWLI
+1 MGWLMNKI
-6 GIAIAGLV
+6 GLEIAKAF
-14 VGGGAAVV
+14 VGAGAAVV
-22 SGIQKDQELEN
+22 SGIQNNEALKN
-33 QKKAQEQKE
+33 QKKAQAQKE

-59 NLSAIQQYLETISGL
+59 NLSVIQQYLETISGL

-118 KVDEATGN
+118 KVDEATGS

-137 NTALGLGNTR
+137 NTALDLGNTR
-147 LDLANASKTEAENAL
+147 L
-162 GEAQTNLSLSQT
+162 
-174 QLELQTGAKTLA
+174 ELQTDAKTLA
-186 ERVLQQRQNESAT
+186 EKVLQQRQNESAT

-267 GNFDTASSGAFAREF
+267 GSFDSASSGAFAREF
-282 SVLTAQIND
+282 NALTSQIND

-317 NAGIQS
+317 
-323 AQNAITTATNN
+323 T
-334 IATAEYN
+334 
-341 INAANA
+341 A
-347 DIEQLTASVTAAEN
+347 DIEQLTAAVTAAEN
-361 DVTAASNAKVSAENA
+361 DVTAAENAKASAENA
-376 VTAKKQEWET
+376 VIAKKQEWEIN
-386 QKESLENQN
+386 KESLENQN
-395 ADWQKANELKQ
+395 ADWEKANELKK
-406 KSITEYATTVALLQ
+406 KSITKYATSVALLQ
-420 NNAIS
+420 NNAIA
-425 ALQDYKKYAKTA
+425 ALKDYRKYAKTA
-437 GKSDKEIEDFEKQYK
+437 GKTDKEIADFEKQYK
-452 DAYKNIGYAIA
+452 DAYRNIGYAIA

>member
-1 MGWLI
+1 MGWLMNKI
-6 GIAIAGLV
+6 GLEVAKAV
-14 VGGGAAVV
+14 VGAGAAIV
-22 SGIQKDQELEN
+22 SGIQNNEALKN
-33 QKKAQEQKE
+33 QKKAQAQKE

-59 NLSAIQQYLETISGL
+59 NLSVIQQYLEIISGL

-100 GTADRN
+100 GTADKN

-118 KVDEATGN
+118 KVDEATGS

-137 NTALGLGNTR
+137 NTALDLGNTR
-147 LDLANASKTEAENAL
+147 
-162 GEAQTNLSLSQT
+162 
-174 QLELQTGAKTLA
+174 LELQTGAKTLA

-267 GNFDTASSGAFAREF
+267 GSFDSASSGAFAREF
-282 SVLTAQIND
+282 NALTSQIND

-317 NAGIQS
+317 
-323 AQNAITTATNN
+323 T
-334 IATAEYN
+334 
-341 INAANA
+341 A
-347 DIEQLTASVTAAEN
+347 DIEQLTAAVTAAEN
-361 DVTAASNAKVSAENA
+361 DVTAAENAKASAENA
-376 VTAKKQEWET
+376 VIAKKQEWEIN
-386 QKESLENQN
+386 KESLENQN
-395 ADWQKANELKQ
+395 ADWEKANELKK
-406 KSITEYATTVALLQ
+406 KSITKYATSVALLQ
-420 NNAIS
+420 NNAIA
-425 ALQDYKKYAKTA
+425 ALKDYKKYAKTA
-437 GKSDKEIEDFEKQYK
+437 GKSDQEIADFEKQYK
-452 DAYKNIGYAIA
+452 DAYRNIGYAIA